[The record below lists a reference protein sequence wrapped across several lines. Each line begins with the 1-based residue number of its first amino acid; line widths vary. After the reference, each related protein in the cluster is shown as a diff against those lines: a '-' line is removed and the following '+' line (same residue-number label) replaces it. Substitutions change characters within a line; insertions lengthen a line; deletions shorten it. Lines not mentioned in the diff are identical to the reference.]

1 MTPAEE
7 PLPARIPDLRV
18 PDGRALHERYAATAA
33 ELSSLQSVAST
44 SADREVLKQTII
56 SLFRDVDA
64 AASHFLALKESV
76 KTLVADWKLLDGGRP
91 SSLAASAASS
101 AASSSASPAVS
112 STAATV
118 PVDIVR
124 PTISARVDHLGA
136 STFVEKGWSKLSLGD
151 PAGAEVA
158 LRRALELAPEDND
171 AETLLGWAQMMQR
184 QFDDALVTLRGVLAR
199 DPDHALAQANIG
211 YISLRQQLFGDAIE
225 QLSRAIRLEKDRKAT
240 LYAHLYMGMVYHER
254 EMYDD
259 AELFFRRTLELGP
272 NLLQAWYELGRTL
285 WFAERHEAAIGA
297 WREGAEANK
306 FNPWGKRC
314 SEMMLYVLQGGAPP
328 RSD

>member
-1 MTPAEE
+1 VTSTHPSVPSA
-7 PLPARIPDLRV
+7 PIPDQHL
-18 PDGRALHERYAATAA
+18 PDARALHARYAATAA
-33 ELSSLQSVAST
+33 ELASRRAGASSGEE
-44 SADREVLKQTII
+44 RESLKQSII

-76 KTLVADWKLLDGGRP
+76 KTLVSEWKQLDGVGQP
-91 SSLAASAASS
+91 AAAPRSS
-101 AASSSASPAVS
+101 ATPP
-112 STAATV
+112 V

-184 QFDDALVTLRGVLAR
+184 HFDGALVTLRGVLGR
-199 DPDHALAQANIG
+199 DPDHALAQASIG

-225 QLSRAIRLEKDRKAT
+225 QLSRAIRLDTDRKAT

-259 AELFFRRTLELGP
+259 AELFFKRTLELGP

-285 WFAERHEAAIGA
+285 WFAERHEDAIGA
-297 WREGAEANK
+297 WREGAETNK

-314 SEMMLYVLQGGAPP
+314 SEIMLHVLQGGTPA

>member
-1 MTPAEE
+1 MKPTETQVPAALILE
-7 PLPARIPDLRV
+7 PRV
-18 PDGRALHERYAATAA
+18 PDGRALHARYSETAFELASLRTVSSSEEERQA
-33 ELSSLQSVAST
+33 
-44 SADREVLKQTII
+44 LKQSII

-64 AASHFLALKESV
+64 AATHYLALKESV
-76 KTLVADWKLLDGGRP
+76 KTLVAEWKLLDGGAGQ
-91 SSLAASAASS
+91 LAARPGAASPPAS
-101 AASSSASPAVS
+101 A
-112 STAATV
+112 

-171 AETLLGWAQMMQR
+171 AETLLGWAQMMQGH
-184 QFDDALVTLRGVLAR
+184 FDGALLTLRSVLVR
-199 DPDHALAQANIG
+199 DPDHALAQASIG

-225 QLSRAIRLEKDRKAT
+225 QLSRAIRLDKDRKAT

-254 EMYDD
+254 EMFDD
-259 AELFFRRTLELGP
+259 AVLFFQRTLELGP

-285 WFAERHEAAIGA
+285 WFAERHEEAIRA

-314 SEMMLYVLQGGAPP
+314 SEMMLHVLQGGTPP
-328 RSD
+328 RRD

>member
-1 MTPAEE
+1 MKPTDDSAPHA
-7 PLPARIPDLRV
+7 PIPDVQV
-18 PDGRALHERYAATAA
+18 PDGRALHDRYAATAA
-33 ELSSLQSVAST
+33 ALASLRATAST
-44 SADREVLKQTII
+44 SGDREVVKQTII
-56 SLFRDVDA
+56 ALFRDVDA

-76 KTLVADWKLLDGGRP
+76 KTLVAEWKVLDG
-91 SSLAASAASS
+91 AASS
-101 AASSSASPAVS
+101 PNGASGASPTVA
-112 STAATV
+112 TGPAATG

-184 QFDDALVTLRGVLAR
+184 QFDAALVTLRGVLAR

-211 YISLRQQLFGDAIE
+211 YISMRQQLFGDAIE

-259 AELFFRRTLELGP
+259 AELFFKRTLELGP

-314 SEMMLYVLQGGAPP
+314 SEMMLHVLQGGTPP

>member
-1 MTPAEE
+1 MAPPASVLVTPTDVAVADALTAAT
-7 PLPARIPDLRV
+7 PIPD
-18 PDGRALHERYAATAA
+18 GHALHA
-33 ELSSLQSVAST
+33 
-44 SADREVLKQTII
+44 REVATREALELLKGSASSDAERQALKQRII

-64 AASHFLALKESV
+64 AAAHFLTLKESV
-76 KTLVADWKLLDGGRP
+76 KTLVAEWKVLDRQGATG
-91 SSLAASAASS
+91 
-101 AASSSASPAVS
+101 AVTAHGPT
-112 STAATV
+112 TAAMV
-118 PVDIVR
+118 PLEMVR

-151 PAGAEVA
+151 PAGAEMA
-158 LRRALELAPEDND
+158 LRRALELAGSDD
-171 AETLLGWAQMMQR
+171 DVETLLGWSQMMQR
-184 QFDDALVTLRGVLAR
+184 QFDDALQTLRGVLQR
-199 DPDHALAQANIG
+199 DADHALAQACVG
-211 YISLRQQLFGDAIE
+211 YVSLRQERYGDAIE

-259 AELFFRRTLELGP
+259 AELFFLRTLELGP
-272 NLLQAWYELGRTL
+272 NLLQAWYELGRTR
-285 WFAERHEAAIGA
+285 WYATRHEDAIRA

-314 SEMMLYVLQGGAPP
+314 SEMMLHVLQGGTPP